1 MNSNMETKT
10 KNGSLWNRF
19 VSLFRPRDRQLIKEE
34 MRKEEIRQL
43 IIEVLDADWCHGIAD
58 AIYSANH
65 GEIASDIREMID
77 TYDIAQEFDTYD
89 IGQEITEDVSYNLDV
104 SDVAQHLDIS
114 EIVRQAAL
122 EDTVDNAVENHLHQ
136 IDFSEL
142 CGDRLSMMVG
152 EISVSLVDDVIAEV
166 VDRVTIND

>member
-43 IIEVLDADWCHGIAD
+43 IIEVLDADWSHGIAD

-65 GEIASDIREMID
+65 GEIASDIRELID
-77 TYDIAQEFDTYD
+77 TYEIAQEFVTYD
-89 IGQEITEDVSYNLDV
+89 IGQQISEDVAYNLDV
-104 SDVAQHLDIS
+104 SDVAQHLNIS
-114 EIVRQAAL
+114 E
-122 EDTVDNAVENHLHQ
+122 TVDNAVENHLHQ

-142 CGDRLSMMVG
+142 CGDRLSMMVD

-166 VDRVTIND
+166 VVRVTQ

>member
-43 IIEVLDADWCHGIAD
+43 IIEVLDADWSHGIAD

-65 GEIASDIREMID
+65 GEIASDIRELID
-77 TYDIAQEFDTYD
+77 TYEIAQEFDTYD
-89 IGQEITEDVSYNLDV
+89 IGQDISEDVAYNLDV
-104 SDVAQHLDIS
+104 SDVAQHLNIS
-114 EIVRQAAL
+114 E
-122 EDTVDNAVENHLHQ
+122 TVDNAVENHLHQ

-142 CGDRLSMMVG
+142 CGDRLSMMVD

-166 VDRVTIND
+166 VVRVTQ

>member
-43 IIEVLDADWCHGIAD
+43 IIDVLDADWSHGIAD

-65 GEIASDIREMID
+65 GEIASDIRELID
-77 TYDIAQEFDTYD
+77 TYEIAQEFDTYD
-89 IGQEITEDVSYNLDV
+89 IGQEISEDVAYNLDV
-104 SDVAQHLDIS
+104 SDVAQHLNIS
-114 EIVRQAAL
+114 E
-122 EDTVDNAVENHLHQ
+122 TVDNAVENHLHQ

-142 CGDRLSMMVG
+142 CGDRLSMMVD

-166 VDRVTIND
+166 VVRVTQ